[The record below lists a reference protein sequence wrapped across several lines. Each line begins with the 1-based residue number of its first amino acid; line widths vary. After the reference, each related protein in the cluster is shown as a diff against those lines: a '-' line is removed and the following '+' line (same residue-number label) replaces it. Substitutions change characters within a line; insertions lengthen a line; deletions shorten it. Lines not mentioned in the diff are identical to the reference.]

1 MDDIINNDT
10 TETKLEDTNVPS
22 AIDAVQLTGEVL
34 FFIFTAIGLASNIA
48 LIGIYKKKDLT
59 LRFNSLMLT
68 LASFDLTTIAFF
80 ILTAILQLTIGHD
93 LNFVFLYLDGSLII
107 CSAYTMVAIAVDRYL
122 FLCRG
127 ITNTRYKLPIKWTIV
142 RFFVVGLVLMS
153 PYHMWNPG
161 HFAYFVV
168 TRIWQ
173 CIVQGLIP
181 CTLLLIL
188 TITMYKKLQHL
199 KEDEELADY
208 ANEALYKALKK
219 SILRVRLALLIS
231 SVFVISQILVWLPLP
246 YDVRYIQMNVI
257 KFWCV
262 TIHS

>member
-1 MDDIINNDT
+1 
-10 TETKLEDTNVPS
+10 
-22 AIDAVQLTGEVL
+22 
-34 FFIFTAIGLASNIA
+34 
-48 LIGIYKKKDLT
+48 
-59 LRFNSLMLT
+59 
-68 LASFDLTTIAFF
+68 
-80 ILTAILQLTIGHD
+80 
-93 LNFVFLYLDGSLII
+93 
-107 CSAYTMVAIAVDRYL
+107 
-122 FLCRG
+122 
-127 ITNTRYKLPIKWTIV
+127 
-142 RFFVVGLVLMS
+142 MS

-173 CIVQGLIP
+173 CTVQALIP

-231 SVFVISQILVWLPLP
+231 SVFVISQILVWLPSYIVRNLP
-246 YDVRYIQMNVI
+246 
-257 KFWCV
+257 V
-262 TIHS
+262 TESFVLSLLSLFSDRIFDT

>member
-1 MDDIINNDT
+1 
-10 TETKLEDTNVPS
+10 
-22 AIDAVQLTGEVL
+22 
-34 FFIFTAIGLASNIA
+34 
-48 LIGIYKKKDLT
+48 
-59 LRFNSLMLT
+59 
-68 LASFDLTTIAFF
+68 
-80 ILTAILQLTIGHD
+80 
-93 LNFVFLYLDGSLII
+93 
-107 CSAYTMVAIAVDRYL
+107 
-122 FLCRG
+122 
-127 ITNTRYKLPIKWTIV
+127 
-142 RFFVVGLVLMS
+142 MS